1 MKKMSLE
8 KLFTGSATAKILDVL
23 WEYQDIDLTLTDI
36 SDEAGIHYTTL
47 MKALPELEK
56 LGLVTMT
63 RQVGNAKLYQI
74 NRDDV
79 VVKRLVKFLNSLN
92 IRFAEK
98 EVVQQNLQQQNRKE
112 ELMLVSTDLLG

>member
-1 MKKMSLE
+1 M
-8 KLFTGSATAKILDVL
+8 
-23 WEYQDIDLTLTDI
+23 DLTLTDI

-47 MKALPELEK
+47 MKALHELEK
-56 LGLVTMT
+56 HGLVTMT

-92 IRFAEK
+92 IRLAEQEIIRQK
-98 EVVQQNLQQQNRKE
+98 PQHQKREEEYRIQNNP
-112 ELMLVSTDLLG
+112 